1 MMKRDNRAP
10 LRGVL
15 LDLDGTIAD
24 SIEFFYG
31 LACEML
37 QAASCPAPDRTDVL
51 DAIANG
57 IVPHERFLP
66 ADFPDRDE
74 FLARLYRD
82 HWPEWV
88 RRYGIEVEPLTGAVE
103 TIRGLEQRGFRLAL
117 VTSSSGP
124 LPFLDRWGIRR
135 SFSAIVG
142 RGDVR
147 RIKPDP
153 EAVVLALERLRLEPT
168 EVVNVGDTPLDV
180 RAGLGAGVT
189 TVGVLTGAGTA
200 DQLRCAGAVHVLRSL
215 AELPDFLDRDFSGKS
230 NEGCD
235 TPPSAPRST
244 RS

>member
-1 MMKRDNRAP
+1 MMRSSTVS

-24 SIEFFYG
+24 SIDFFYG

-37 QAASCPAPDRTDVL
+37 QEAKCAPPARCDVL

-57 IVPHERFLP
+57 VVPHERFLP
-66 ADFPDRDE
+66 ADFPDRE
-74 FLARLYRD
+74 QFLLRVHRERY
-82 HWPEWV
+82 PEWI
-88 RRYGIEVEPLTGAVE
+88 RRYGEEIGPLRGALEAIEALD
-103 TIRGLEQRGFRLAL
+103 RRGFRLAL

-135 SFSAIVG
+135 FFSTIVS
-142 RGDVR
+142 RDHVR

-153 EAVVLALERLRLEPT
+153 EAMVLALTHLNLEPS

-180 RAGLGAGVT
+180 RAAHGAGVRT
-189 TVGVLTGAGTA
+189 IGVLTGAGSEE
-200 DQLRCAGAVHVLRSL
+200 QLRAAGAAPILRSL
-215 AELPDFLDRDFSGKS
+215 AELPEFIEGAFSGRS
-230 NEGCD
+230 GEGCD
-235 TPPSAPRST
+235 AWPSVRPFT